1 MGGSKRPSHFY
12 YSGTMNANITLIF
25 DGDCGFCTSAA
36 NQIVKLSKTKIVA
49 VPWQFTDL
57 SKFSLTQAEVADQ
70 VYLAIDDQNFGGHEA
85 FAMVFRVQPNSLLR
99 FMGKLMMSRYLRW
112 ASMPTYR
119 LVARYR
125 HKLPG
130 GTPACKLPRD

>member
-1 MGGSKRPSHFY
+1 MTS
-12 YSGTMNANITLIF
+12 NITLIF

-36 NQIVKLSKTKIVA
+36 NQIVKRSKAKIVA

-57 SKFSLTQAEVADQ
+57 AQYSLTQAQVADQ
-70 VYLAIDDQNFGGHEA
+70 VYLAIDDENFAGHEA
-85 FAMVFRVQPNSLLR
+85 FAMVFRVQPNAFLR
-99 FMGKLMMSRYLRW
+99 FIGKTMMSRYLRW
-112 ASMPTYR
+112 FSMPIYR

-130 GTPACKLPRD
+130 GTPACKLPRE

>member
-1 MGGSKRPSHFY
+1 MSS
-12 YSGTMNANITLIF
+12 NITLIF

-49 VPWQFTDL
+49 VPWQFSDL
-57 SKFSLTQAEVADQ
+57 SKYSLTKNQVADQ
-70 VYLAIDDQNFGGHEA
+70 VYLAVDDENFGGHEA
-85 FAMVFRVQPNSLLR
+85 FAMVFRVQPNAFLQ
-99 FMGKLMMSRYLRW
+99 FMGKTMMSRYLRW
-112 ASMPTYR
+112 FSMPTYR

-130 GTPACKLPRD
+130 GTPACKLPRE